1 MLVQGISKKSQK
13 IQNMHNYMH
22 KICILCI
29 FLKMPK
35 FTFLGISD
43 NSDHFCFFS
52 PKIVSGLK
60 RISEFMH
67 ILCFPENELP
77 QFFYGMVVI
86 GSLSMVGDGGGCGG
100 VALGGRWEGF
110 GKALA
115 GHRW

>member
-52 PKIVSGLK
+52 PKIVSGLPRK
-60 RISEFMH
+60 RIAS
-67 ILCFPENELP
+67 ILLWDGCNWFTE
-77 QFFYGMVVI
+77 YG
-86 GSLSMVGDGGGCGG
+86 
-100 VALGGRWEGF
+100 R
-110 GKALA
+110 
-115 GHRW
+115 

>member
-52 PKIVSGLK
+52 PRKLFLDLKEFQNLCTFYVSQKTNCLN
-60 RISEFMH
+60 SFMGW
-67 ILCFPENELP
+67 L
-77 QFFYGMVVI
+77 
-86 GSLSMVGDGGGCGG
+86 
-100 VALGGRWEGF
+100 
-110 GKALA
+110 
-115 GHRW
+115 